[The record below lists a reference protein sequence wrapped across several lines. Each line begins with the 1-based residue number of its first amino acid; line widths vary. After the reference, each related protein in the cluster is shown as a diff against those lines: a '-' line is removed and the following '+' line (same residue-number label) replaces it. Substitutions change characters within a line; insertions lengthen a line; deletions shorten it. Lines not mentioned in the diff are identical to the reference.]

1 MAMIVN
7 PKIGSIT
14 YDKADLCGI
23 QQILSEM
30 RSEAQ
35 KRGQHQEAAN
45 YKEIAGYLHL
55 ELIDSK

>member
-1 MAMIVN
+1 MVVN
-7 PKIGSIT
+7 PKTGSIT
-14 YDKADLCGI
+14 YDKADLCGL

-45 YKEIAGYLHL
+45 YKEIAGYLNL
-55 ELIDSK
+55 ELIAIK